1 MSKVLEEYTNTARLT
16 DDDISS
22 QIVDAATDEMYLY
35 IDRIEASVYKAA
47 SSLTDGIL
55 ELLDSDGN
63 WVWTMNV
70 GSVKERQ
77 FEFGNEGLRVG
88 KSTGLQALLSGAS
101 TQASVSLAIVWHLDV
116 E

>member
-1 MSKVLEEYTNTARLT
+1 MSKVSEEYTNSARLT
-16 DDDISS
+16 DNNVSAS
-22 QIVDAATDEMYLY
+22 IVPAATDEMYLY
-35 IDRIEASVYKAA
+35 IDRIEVSVYKAA
-47 SSLTDGIL
+47 SSTDGIL
-55 ELLDSDGN
+55 ELLDSDGG

-70 GSVKERQ
+70 GAVKERQ

-88 KSTGLQALLSGAS
+88 KATGLQALLSEAS

>member
-1 MSKVLEEYTNTARLT
+1 MSKFLEEYTNTAKLT
-16 DDDISS
+16 DDNISA
-22 QIVDAATDEMYLY
+22 QIVAAATDEMYLY

-47 SSLTDGIL
+47 SSLDGIL
-55 ELLDSDGN
+55 ELLDSDGG

-70 GSVKERQ
+70 GTVKERQ

-88 KSTGLQALLSGAS
+88 KATGLQALLSSAS
-101 TQASVSLAIVWHLDV
+101 TQASVSLSIVWHLDV